1 MKLTKIQ
8 KFLTTNNINFKYTEN
23 QYCNTI
29 FGDISIKDNK
39 TKFISI
45 AEVTGKRGSTVSEI
59 MVYFKDKETGRLRSY
74 SASNQTSIIDR
85 IQSDINKKARDEE

>member
-8 KFLTTNNINFKYTEN
+8 KFLTTNNINFKYTES
-23 QYCNTI
+23 QYRNTI

-45 AEVTGKRGSTVSEI
+45 AEVSGTRGNTVSEI
-59 MVYFKDKETGRLRSY
+59 MVYFKDKETGRVTSY
-74 SASNQTSIIDR
+74 SANSQTRIIDI
-85 IQSDINKKARDEE
+85 IQSDINKKARDDE